1 MSRAQR
7 TTRPKKLG
15 PKVSVQIFRE
25 DQVDSLIDYDSQRA
39 AIETGV
45 EKAEESVC
53 CPCFCP
59 SRRQSFILLSTSQP
73 PSHHFLG
80 TN

>member
-59 SRRQSFILLSTSQP
+59 SPVFHLVSS
-73 PSHHFLG
+73 SHHPVHDFLAL
-80 TN
+80 N